1 MRAAVADEFSRAF
14 GAIGTVKNGVVAVA
28 FRNLKAESVRKV
40 PRKAPPLITRLGS
53 VRHFGLERFA
63 GKPIGAAV
71 FYEHRAGFEKGKRG
85 VGRPAFLGKLL
96 NPFPV
101 TRTFAAVVFAA
112 CRHLIKTRCSEIR
125 RKRHRP
131 QQRGAADA
139 AVFGRNGKELR
150 QAFVGSFLG
159 FGGDREHDVLP
170 SVAPVDRKAPG
181 DALRAFREKIKLEVA
196 PFTHDGPGFLA
207 PRVGVFQKEV
217 ARHTYPDEFAGAIFE
232 ITLTISLDGNCAVGG
247 AVDAAPVLPAR
258 FVQSVHVA
266 VLAAFAYFDAT
277 VPGIPNVVHGEIK
290 QRVPNI
296 PRKGFVRI

>member
-53 VRHFGLERFA
+53 VRYFGLERFT
-63 GKPIGAAV
+63 GKPIGVAV
-71 FYEHRAGFEKGKRG
+71 FYEDRAGFEKGKRG

-101 TRTFAAVVFAA
+101 TRPFAAVVFAA
-112 CRHLIKTRCSEIR
+112 RGDQIKVRRSQIR

-131 QQRGAADA
+131 QQRGATDA
-139 AVFGRNGKELR
+139 AVFGRNGEQKR
-150 QAFVGSFLG
+150 QAFVGALLV

-170 SVAPVDRKAPG
+170 SVAPVGEEARG
-181 DALRAFREKIKLEVA
+181 DAFRALKLEVA
-196 PFTHDGPGFLA
+196 PFTHDVPGFLA

-217 ARHTYPDEFAGAIFE
+217 TRHASSDEFAGTVFEVTPAIA
-232 ITLTISLDGNCAVGG
+232 LNGNRSVGG
-247 AVDAAPVLPAR
+247 AADAAPSCPRAL
-258 FVQSVHVA
+258 SK
-266 VLAAFAYFDAT
+266 AYM
-277 VPGIPNVVHGEIK
+277 
-290 QRVPNI
+290 
-296 PRKGFVRI
+296 